1 MRHYVDLFLELC
13 NVGKKSPFLFW
24 VLEEKYARWI
34 YVTQTTPG
42 NLILLL
48 SYPRVLR
55 VLHQNSDENLINAWC
70 IEKNAVTSFEISNL
84 QMILRKS

>member
-1 MRHYVDLFLELC
+1 MLHYVDLFFVLC
-13 NVGKKSPFLFW
+13 NVGKKSPFLAW

-48 SYPRVLR
+48 SYPRVLC
-55 VLHQNSDENLINAWC
+55 VLPQNSDENLINAWC
-70 IEKNAVTSFEISNL
+70 IENNAVNTFEISKF